1 MGKRANRKQIF
12 RLARINAID
21 ERILSQ
27 VKSGKLL
34 KQARPHTLGQ
44 IRRFN
49 RRGKVGEWT
58 KMGMSKKQMFALK
71 KKIDWSTGKSVLSKM
86 IASKHTIHRKDYWAD
101 SLKHARKRNRNKLYI
116 QKTNKHAGHRAKRK
130 RGGKR

>member
-1 MGKRANRKQIF
+1 MKYFRDQLHGSDNIKNMHVPEIRSRTKKRKKRANRKQIF

-71 KKIDWSTGKSVLSKM
+71 KKIDWSTG
-86 IASKHTIHRKDYWAD
+86 
-101 SLKHARKRNRNKLYI
+101 
-116 QKTNKHAGHRAKRK
+116 
-130 RGGKR
+130 